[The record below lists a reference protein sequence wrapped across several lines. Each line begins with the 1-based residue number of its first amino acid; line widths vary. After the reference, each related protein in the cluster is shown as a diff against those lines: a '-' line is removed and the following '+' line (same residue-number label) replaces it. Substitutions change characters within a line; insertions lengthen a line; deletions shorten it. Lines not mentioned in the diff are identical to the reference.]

1 MCAALLLFLTP
12 LLALFIAASAAFFV
26 LRLLGL
32 RLLGLRLLGLR
43 LLVIIFLLPVPAALR
58 AGQTAR
64 AYQRNGADREDQPGR
79 PKIFLLHNYLHGLA
93 EGKVIAPF
101 NSQLLLQQL
110 FM

>member
-1 MCAALLLFLTP
+1 LLLLGLSLLLIISAALLLFLAP
-12 LLALFIAASAAFFV
+12 LLALVIAASAAFFV
-26 LRLLGL
+26 L

-64 AYQRNGADREDQPGR
+64 AYQRNGTDREDQPGR

-93 EGKVIAPF
+93 EGKVDCAI
-101 NSQLLLQQL
+101 
-110 FM
+110 